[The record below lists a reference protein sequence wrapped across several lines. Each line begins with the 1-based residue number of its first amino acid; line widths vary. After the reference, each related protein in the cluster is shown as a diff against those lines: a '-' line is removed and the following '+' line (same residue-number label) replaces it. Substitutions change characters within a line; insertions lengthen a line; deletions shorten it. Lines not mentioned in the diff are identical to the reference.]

1 MFVAIISQR
10 VWGALHS
17 RLFWQIPQLSL
28 LGQRVLTCVA
38 SVAILFS
45 SSEPLVSRRGL
56 PRAGGVMARGAVGE
70 FRTRASRPAEVL
82 KQRIKQAQQRF
93 RRTFQRKAFLSEP
106 DRSLSRFR
114 KTSNGALITATLHG
128 VPVEGAYDEVSAVPL
143 LDGGSQEGVILST
156 RGSRNFEPSSMCGKS
171 SMSSGSSGSRW
182 TPPSIPELTNL
193 EPRGFSTRFVRG

>member
-1 MFVAIISQR
+1 
-10 VWGALHS
+10 
-17 RLFWQIPQLSL
+17 
-28 LGQRVLTCVA
+28 
-38 SVAILFS
+38 
-45 SSEPLVSRRGL
+45 
-56 PRAGGVMARGAVGE
+56 MARGAVEE

-143 LDGGSQEGVILST
+143 MHGRSQEGVILST
-156 RGSRNFEPSSMCGKS
+156 RGSRNFEPSSKCGTS

-182 TPPSIPELTNL
+182 TPPSIPELANL
-193 EPRGFSTRFVRG
+193 EPREALAAMLARLEGPVPTFRPTEEMRRAVKAWKYVHEEQ